1 MNSAGPSQHESPAP
15 PGGSAARKPV
25 GPRQAGTG
33 GCDARAAAPEPST
46 CGPRAAADAPGIDVA
61 FPDISRWAS
70 GNVGV
75 PYVWRFEA
83 AASGPSVTVQA
94 LTHGNEVCGAIAVD
108 WLLREG
114 VRPRRGTLTLIFAN
128 AEAYESFDASDPYAA
143 RCIDE
148 DFNRIWDEAVLD
160 GERRSR
166 ELARARELRP
176 FYDATDLLLDLH
188 SMTDACPAL
197 ALAGRHRKGVELA
210 KALAIPEYIVVDV
223 GHRAGKRLRDYAGFD
238 DPHDARNA
246 LLVECGQHWERRTPR
261 VARQCTLRFLRHV
274 DLVDRAFAAPQLDDA
289 AIPPQRVIEIT
300 DVVTIASDAF
310 DFAMPVSGMMTIGAC
325 GTLLARDGDREIRTP
340 YDDCVLI
347 MPARRPK
354 QGETAVRL
362 GRYVD

>member
-1 MNSAGPSQHESPAP
+1 MTSDEP
-15 PGGSAARKPV
+15 P
-25 GPRQAGTG
+25 
-33 GCDARAAAPEPST
+33 
-46 CGPRAAADAPGIDVA
+46 IDVA

-94 LTHGNEVCGAIAVD
+94 LTHGNEVCGAIALD

-114 VRPRRGTLTLIFAN
+114 VRPRRGTLTLVFAN
-128 AEAYESFDASDPYAA
+128 TEAYESFDASDPYAA

-160 GERRSR
+160 GARRSR
-166 ELARARELRP
+166 ELARGRALRP
-176 FYDATDLLLDLH
+176 FYDATDVLLDLH
-188 SMTDACPAL
+188 SMTDPCPAL

-210 KALAIPEYIVVDV
+210 RALAMPQYIVIDE
-223 GHRAGKRLRDYAGFD
+223 GHRAGKRLRDYGGFD
-238 DPHDARNA
+238 DPDDARSA
-246 LLVECGQHWERRTPR
+246 LLVECGQHWERCSPR
-261 VARQCTLRFLRHV
+261 VAKQCTLRFLRHFDV
-274 DLVDRAFAAPQLDDA
+274 VDRGFAEPLLDGSA
-289 AIPPQRVIEIT
+289 TPPQHVIEIT
-300 DVVTIASDAF
+300 DVVTIASEAF
-310 DFAMPVSGMMTIGAC
+310 GFAMPVKGMMKIAAC